1 MTKFRW
7 HRGSLA
13 DSMATV
19 VEVADRAALVAII
32 EAEWHWLVP
41 GADIDINP
49 YGYDKRIGWD
59 TYLVTVQ
66 QLDGTRVVAGMTDG
80 PL

>member
-1 MTKFRW
+1 MTKFRF

-19 VEVADRAALVAII
+19 VEVDGRTALIDLLDDTII
-32 EAEWHWLVP
+32 RDLPPKAYAVTVK
-41 GADIDINP
+41 P
-49 YGYDKRIGWD
+49 YGGIDERIGWD
-59 TYLVTVQ
+59 TYIVLVDEIPV
-66 QLDGTRVVAGMTDG
+66 GFTDG